1 MQYQEQMSGM
11 VNLEL
16 QQTGQQPDQVSPEVL
31 SQLSINAAEKI
42 LQASTGEGSDSYEKQ
57 NIMLEGARLDLEQ
70 QKMQLGATKDAAE
83 LSIRNRELDLKEMDV
98 ELSAAEKVA
107 NKNQKQM
114 DTKVREDD
122 SIRGTNTKII
132 IESLRNLVRE
142 REMMIKKR
150 ESEKRYA
157 QGGSIGFQGGGAL
170 FEKFVEDRGG
180 QTSFE
185 PGFLEEILAKIGG
198 GKERSGS
205 EIIQDTWFNYKK
217 ELQDSDNPFDQDR
230 LLEIEKQEKAFGEKQ
245 ATEPV
250 SSDLAIPDV
259 EPRIG
264 TLDSIAQQTG
274 QTAPIIPVETSPIK
288 DAQKP
293 ITEAELEKFDRVLEL
308 QEKAA
313 PVASPIT
320 GTEPRASINKQTTE
334 EVSEPEAKGP
344 EHMPR
349 SSNEIQDAFMEAFY
363 ERAGI
368 MPDAQ
373 SRASFMDGLKKYED
387 ITGIRESGGNLLA
400 TNTDKPQHTATGKW
414 QATNANR
421 RTNSRRIINIMGGAH
436 NVPEWIKQGAQDM
449 SADEHRKFMQGL
461 DEDQQRMLFHAQLF
475 TQKGSDNLIKKAIES
490 GWDEDSLTALYMGA
504 HHLGKGKQKKTA
516 TGVPISD
523 LYRAD
528 YRRYMGTMDK

>member
-1 MQYQEQMSGM
+1 MG
-11 VNLEL
+11 V
-16 QQTGQQPDQVSPEVL
+16 EV
-31 SQLSINAAEKI
+31 NAA
-42 LQASTGEGSDSYEKQ
+42 T
-57 NIMLEGARLDLEQ
+57 
-70 QKMQLGATKDAAE
+70 
-83 LSIRNRELDLKEMDV
+83 
-98 ELSAAEKVA
+98 KVA
-107 NKNQKQM
+107 EKNQKQM
-114 DTKVREDD
+114 DARVREDD
-122 SIRGTNTKII
+122 SIRGTNTQLI
-132 IESLRNLVRE
+132 IESLRNLVKE

-157 QGGSIGFQGGGAL
+157 QGGGVGFQGGGAL
-170 FEKFVEDRGG
+170 FEKFVKDRGG
-180 QTSFE
+180 QTAFE

-198 GKERSGS
+198 GRERSGS
-205 EIIQDTWFNYKK
+205 EIIQDTWFNYKR
-217 ELQDSDNPFDQDR
+217 ELKDSGNPFDEDR

-245 ATEPV
+245 LTAPEP
-250 SSDLAIPDV
+250 SDLATPDV
-259 EPRIG
+259 AAASMF
-264 TLDSIAQQTG
+264 TLPPDQPAINQA
-274 QTAPIIPVETSPIK
+274 APIEKVETGPIK

-313 PVASPIT
+313 SVDSPLT
-320 GTEPRASINKQTTE
+320 GTDQRELINKQTIE
-334 EVSEPEAKGP
+334 EVVEPEAKGP

-349 SSNEIQDAFMEAFY
+349 SSNEIQDAFMEEFY

-368 MPDAQ
+368 LPDAD
-373 SRASFMDGLKKYED
+373 SRNDFMAGLKKYED

-400 TNTDKPQHTATGKW
+400 TNRDKPAHTATGKW
-414 QATNANR
+414 QATSGNR
-421 RTNSRRIINIMGGAH
+421 KTNSRRIINIMGGAH

-449 SADEHRKFMQGL
+449 SGDEHRKFMQGL
-461 DEDQQRMLFHAQLF
+461 NEDQQRMLFHAQLF